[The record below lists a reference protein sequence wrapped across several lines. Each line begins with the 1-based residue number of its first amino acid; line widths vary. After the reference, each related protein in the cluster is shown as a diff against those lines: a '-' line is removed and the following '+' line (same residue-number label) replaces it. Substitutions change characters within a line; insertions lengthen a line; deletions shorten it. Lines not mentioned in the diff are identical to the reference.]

1 MFVYLGNSNLIKELI
16 AQYLSPAHT
25 TVHLG

>member
-1 MFVYLGNSNLIKELI
+1 MLVYLGKSNLIKELI
-16 AQYLSPAHT
+16 VQYLSPAHT